1 VRRSQCAKA
10 AGFLRSVGVVRPAQG
25 FAGIVIAAQDSACF
39 SGAGFPDDAA
49 FASPIS
55 VRVFSR
61 CRCENEREGLF
72 HGNLQ
77 AAGTCLYAIFYPYAD
92 RFFDLIAYA

>member
-10 AGFLRSVGVVRPAQG
+10 AGFLRSVGIVRPAQG

-39 SGAGFPDDAA
+39 PGAGLPDDAA

-55 VRVFSR
+55 VRVFLVVDAKTTGKDYSMAI
-61 CRCENEREGLF
+61 CRQPELACMQFF
-72 HGNLQ
+72 HPMQTGFL
-77 AAGTCLYAIFYPYAD
+77 T
-92 RFFDLIAYA
+92 